1 MKSHRFLSHCMSSPW
16 AMEPTAMSLAA
27 ALLAKGYAKREGVQI
42 EHDPVIR
49 VGYGVTRTD
58 VAAAVAGTARAAD
71 FMPAL
76 VAMEDEGP
84 APVMAAGAR
93 ATGNRQG
100 SIAVVRVFGTIVQRA
115 SQLGPCEG
123 GTGTEDIGAA
133 LQSALSDETVSQIL
147 IQYDTPGGSVF
158 GVSELGDMIR
168 SARAQKPIVGIAD
181 SMAASAGYWLLS
193 QCSEAYCTPGGMVGS
208 IGVYGA
214 HQDISKALENEGV
227 NITLVSAGKYKTEG
241 APNSPLSD
249 EARGAMQQSIDGY
262 YSMFTSAVAKG
273 RGVPV
278 EQVRTGMGE
287 GRCLS
292 ASDALK
298 ANMIDGVMTFGDVVK
313 KMARAQQSQQRSGR
327 SAQANR
333 NELDLLSL

>member
-1 MKSHRFLSHCMSSPW
+1 MKSQRFLHHCMSTPW

-27 ALLAKGYAKREGVQI
+27 ALLAKGYAKRDGI
-42 EHDPVIR
+42 
-49 VGYGVTRTD
+49 
-58 VAAAVAGTARAAD
+58 
-71 FMPAL
+71 
-76 VAMEDEGP
+76 VAMEDDGP

-133 LQSALSDETVSQIL
+133 LNAALSDETVSQIL
-147 IQYDTPGGSVF
+147 MQFDTPGGSVF

-168 SARAQKPIVGIAD
+168 SARAQKPIVGVAD

-214 HQDISKALENEGV
+214 HQDISKAMDEAGFKV
-227 NITLVSAGKYKTEG
+227 TLVSAGKFKTEG
-241 APNSPLSD
+241 NPYQPLD
-249 EARGAMQQSIDGY
+249 EDARAEMQKSIDGY

-278 EQVRTGMGE
+278 EQVRSGMGE

-292 ASDALK
+292 ANDALK
-298 ANMIDGVMTFGDVVK
+298 ASMIDGVMTLGEVVN
-313 KMARAQQSQQRSGR
+313 KMVRSQKAQQRSGR